1 MGSNPAEGA
10 NLGYYMKK
18 YRFVSQEEQPD
29 GSIVDMEYT
38 LSEEE
43 IFQGSWTYWYNKI
56 WTVET
61 PNTVVVRDMPLALQR
76 QKCIEDYVTV
86 HWGVEVKD

>member
-10 NLGYYMKK
+10 NQENILKK
-18 YRFVSQEEQPD
+18 YSFCLYDPEDFSKVE
-29 GSIVDMEYT
+29 ILT
-38 LSEEE
+38 EEE
-43 IFQGSWTYWYNKI
+43 IFQRFWNYWYNKI

-61 PNTVVVRDMPLALQR
+61 PNTTAVRDMPLALQR
-76 QKCIEDYVTV
+76 QMCIEDYVVV